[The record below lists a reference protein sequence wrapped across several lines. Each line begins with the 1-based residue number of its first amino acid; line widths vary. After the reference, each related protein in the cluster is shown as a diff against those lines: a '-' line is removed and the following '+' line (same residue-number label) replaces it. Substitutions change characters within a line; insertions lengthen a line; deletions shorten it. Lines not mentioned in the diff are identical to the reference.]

1 MKGMNKALTAIKSG
15 ITKYDFSLVV
25 FIFFLLFAPPI
36 VPQINTA
43 LFATAIAFIL
53 LVTKYRGQL
62 VQTVKDSQIWK
73 YFVLMCAFFLYLAI
87 VTVISVFVF
96 KECVQFM
103 HYIKL
108 WYRFF
113 MIVPVLLI
121 CSLYICIRCKELKYS
136 VYDLGMCFVYATL
149 FQFVLAFLALI
160 CPQIKAFFVAVMYNN
175 TGDTYLGTPW
185 VMERRGFG
193 FSNSFVDSFGFG
205 MGLIGA
211 LPLFFINKNR
221 WKIVYTVPFLIFVSL
236 VNVRT
241 GLLIAAVGLVISVP
255 VIFKALKSADKKT
268 RKKFLLT
275 AVVAVVVLA
284 LLIALVQVVNPKTIK
299 WILGDFGS
307 VVESVVPDG
316 SSIMENEIFEGMKDD
331 SDSTT
336 ADILFS
342 ERFWNMPEGLTL
354 VFGCGHTI
362 FGAEGYPNSDVG
374 YINDLWMGGVIGA
387 LLLYSAFAWLFI
399 KAFKSTRKLNIK
411 CLVIFFA
418 VSIMIFQIKA
428 NAIAF
433 NAGINTILPILFYVI
448 FSAKQETVEGE

>member
-1 MKGMNKALTAIKSG
+1 MNKALTAIKSG
-15 ITKYDFSLVV
+15 ITRYDFSLVV
-25 FIFFLLFAPPI
+25 FIFFLVFAPPL

-43 LFATAIAFIL
+43 LFATAIAFVL
-53 LVTKYRGQL
+53 LVTKYRGSL

-73 YFVLMCAFFLYLAI
+73 FFILMCAFFLYLAV
-87 VTVISVFVF
+87 VTLINVFVF
-96 KECVQFM
+96 KECVQLM

-108 WYRFF
+108 WYRLF

-121 CSLYICIRCKELKYS
+121 CTLYICIRCKELKYS

-149 FQFVLAFLALI
+149 VQFVLAFAALI
-160 CPQIKAFFVAVMYNN
+160 CPQIKAFFVAVMYKN
-175 TGDTYLGTPW
+175 TGDAYLGTPW

-211 LPLFFINKNR
+211 LPLFFVNKKR
-221 WKIVYTVPFLIFVSL
+221 WKIICTVPFLIFVSL

-241 GLLIAAVGLVISVP
+241 GLLIAAVGFVISVP
-255 VIFKALKSADKKT
+255 VIVKAFKTANKKA
-268 RKKFLLT
+268 RKKFLIT
-275 AVVAVVVLA
+275 AVIAVILLA
-284 LLIALVQVVNPKTIK
+284 LLVALVQVVNPKTIK
-299 WILGDFGS
+299 WILGDFSS

-316 SSIMENEIFEGMKDD
+316 SSIIEKDIFEGMKDD
-331 SDSTT
+331 SKSTT

-342 ERFWNMPEGLTL
+342 ERFWNLPKGVTL
-354 VFGCGHTI
+354 IFGCGHTI

-374 YINDLWMGGVIGA
+374 YVNDLWMGGVIGA
-387 LLLYSAFAWLFI
+387 LLLYSSFVWLFV
-399 KAFKSTRKLNIK
+399 KSFKITRKLNIK

-418 VSIMIFQIKA
+418 ISVMIFQIKA

-448 FSAKQETVEGE
+448 FSAKQEIGEGE